1 MQVSN
6 KYIFTHRQ
14 CCCVYFKF
22 KTKSNNS
29 MNHVIDRMIDKYEIV
44 KLTYEEKNLVVE
56 DHKRFGTAYTCRALG
71 ISRNLCCT
79 DLCL

>member
-1 MQVSN
+1 
-6 KYIFTHRQ
+6 
-14 CCCVYFKF
+14 
-22 KTKSNNS
+22 

-56 DHKRFGTAYTCRALG
+56 DHKRFGTAYTCMKLG
-71 ISRNLCCT
+71 ISRDLCWT